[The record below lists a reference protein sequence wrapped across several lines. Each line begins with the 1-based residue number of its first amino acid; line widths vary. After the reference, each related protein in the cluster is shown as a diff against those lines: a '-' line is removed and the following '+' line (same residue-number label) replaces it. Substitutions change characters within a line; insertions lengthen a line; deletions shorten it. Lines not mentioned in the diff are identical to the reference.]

1 MTENT
6 NDPVAQGEQQNGEQA
21 TFSMQKI
28 YVKDSSFE
36 APGVPETFTFKDG
49 YRPNVNL
56 ELNSS
61 NRHLDGDLYEVTLH
75 ITVTAKHD
83 ETVLFL
89 AEVKQSGVFL
99 VANMDEQT
107 KRHTL
112 GSFSPSVLFP
122 YARAMI
128 SEMITHGGFPQL
140 LLAHIN
146 FEQLYQA
153 QEAKRQEQAAAQAQN
168 PEGESTH

>member
-6 NDPVAQGEQQNGEQA
+6 NDQAAAQGNEEQVS
-21 TFSMQKI
+21 FSMQKI

-36 APGVPETFTFKDG
+36 APGVPETFNFQDG
-49 YRPNVNL
+49 YRPDVNL
-56 ELNSS
+56 ELNTS
-61 NRHLDGDLYEVTLH
+61 NRHIDGDIFEVTLQ
-75 ITVTAKHD
+75 ITVTAKNN

-89 AEVKQSGVFL
+89 AEVKQAGVFL
-99 VANMDEQT
+99 VANMDDAN

-112 GSFSPSVLFP
+112 GSFCPSVLFP
-122 YARAMI
+122 YARAVI

-146 FEQLYQA
+146 FEQLFQA
-153 QEAKRQEQAAAQAQN
+153 QEAKRAEQAQQQN
-168 PEGESTH
+168 GQSEATH

>member
-6 NDPVAQGEQQNGEQA
+6 NDQAAAQGGEEQVS
-21 TFSMQKI
+21 FSMQKI

-36 APGVPETFTFKDG
+36 APGVPETFNFQDG
-49 YRPNVNL
+49 YRPDVNL
-56 ELNSS
+56 ELNTS
-61 NRHLDGDLYEVTLH
+61 NRHIDGDIYEVTLH
-75 ITVTAKHD
+75 ITVTAKNN

-89 AEVKQSGVFL
+89 AAVKQAGVFL
-99 VANMDEQT
+99 VANMDDAN

-112 GSFSPSVLFP
+112 GSFCPSVLFP
-122 YARAMI
+122 YARAVI

-146 FEQLYQA
+146 FEQLFQA
-153 QEAKRQEQAAAQAQN
+153 QEAKRAEQAQQQSGQSEA
-168 PEGESTH
+168 TH

>member
-6 NDPVAQGEQQNGEQA
+6 NDPVAQGEPNADQV

-28 YVKDSSFE
+28 YTKDSSFE
-36 APGVPETFTFKDG
+36 APGVPETFQFKDG

-56 ELNSS
+56 ELNTS
-61 NRHLDGDLYEVTLH
+61 NRLIEGDLHEVTLH

-89 AEVKQSGVFL
+89 AEIKQAGMFL
-99 VANMDEQT
+99 IANMDDDS

-112 GSFSPSVLFP
+112 GSFCPSVLFP
-122 YARAMI
+122 YARTMI

-140 LLAHIN
+140 LLSHIN
-146 FEQLYQA
+146 FEQLFQA
-153 QEAKRQEQAAAQAQN
+153 QEAKRAEQAAQGQN
-168 PEGESTH
+168 GEGEATH